1 MNDLIAQLIGEY
13 PLAAVSGLSTAD
25 EMPVHLPLILE
36 TSSQPSDLSHARLI
50 GHMARRNVTITPAAG
65 PIAVEVM
72 FSGPQGYVS
81 PEVAGDRGW
90 IPTWNYARVWARGAL
105 RFSEDLTG
113 PSLEVLVDAME
124 KAHAKPWQISESGP
138 RAEALKKHI
147 IGFEITDITFRP
159 SFKLGQG
166 ETPAVFD
173 KIVSDHPDRDLT
185 RWMRLHA
192 VSTSS
197 LQVEGSKNRFF

>member
-1 MNDLIAQLIGEY
+1 MNDLITQLIGEY

-25 EMPVHLPLILE
+25 GMPVHLPLILE
-36 TSSQPSDLSHARLI
+36 TSGQSSDLSHARLI
-50 GHMARRNVTITPAAG
+50 GHMARRNVVTTSLAG
-65 PIAVEVM
+65 PVAVEAM

-81 PEVAGDRGW
+81 PEVVGERGW

-113 PSLEVLVDAME
+113 PSLEMLVDVME
-124 KAHAKPWQISESGP
+124 EARVKPWQISESGP
-138 RAEALKKHI
+138 RVEALKKHI
-147 IGFEITDITFRP
+147 IGFEITNLTFCP

-173 KIVSDHPDRDLT
+173 KIVSCHPDRNLA

-192 VSTSS
+192 DSTSS
-197 LQVEGSKNRFF
+197 SQVLQEYPA

>member
-13 PLAAVSGLSTAD
+13 PLAAVSGLSAAD
-25 EMPVHLPLILE
+25 GMPVHLPLILE
-36 TSSQPSDLSHARLI
+36 LSRQFPDLLHARLI
-50 GHMARRNVTITPAAG
+50 GHMARRTLTIPPEAG

-90 IPTWNYARVWARGAL
+90 IPTWNYARVWARGVL
-105 RFSEDLTG
+105 NFSENLTG
-113 PSLEVLVDAME
+113 SGLEVLVDAME
-124 KAHAKPWQISESGP
+124 KARAKPWRISESEP

-147 IGFEITDITFRP
+147 IGFEITNLTFRP

-173 KIVSDHPDRDLT
+173 KIVSDHPDRDLA

-192 VSTSS
+192 ASTSS
-197 LQVEGSKNRFF
+197 VQVLQENPA